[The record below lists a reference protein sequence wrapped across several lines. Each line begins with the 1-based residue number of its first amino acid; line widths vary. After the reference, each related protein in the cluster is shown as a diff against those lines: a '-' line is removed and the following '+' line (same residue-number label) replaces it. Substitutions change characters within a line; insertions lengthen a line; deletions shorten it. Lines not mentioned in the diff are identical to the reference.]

1 MRNSAPAMR
10 KNVKQFTTSA
20 MFSISISISMAMMLC
35 ASVVHAE
42 SGDALAGQQP
52 AGRPLPLPDY
62 ATEGDDP
69 AARFELPPLPPE
81 LIAEESRGPHFM
93 LRKVI
98 FSGTPN
104 LKTGKLR
111 DDEQLEEIVADYIGR
126 QINIADLEEMRL
138 RITRRYVDGGF
149 VNSGAR
155 LPRQKISNGEVRFE
169 IVEGRL
175 TGINISGN
183 ERLDPDYLTK
193 RLQLDENEV
202 LDTRKLQQQFQL
214 LLTDPLI
221 DRLNGALRPGIAPGE
236 AMLDLEV
243 QRALPYRLTVAA
255 DNHHSPGSGAE
266 ELVVDGTIYNL
277 PARVTHSRSEHPAA
291 GEPGE

>member
-98 FSGTPN
+98 FSGNTQFN
-104 LKTGKLR
+104 
-111 DDEQLEEIVADYIGR
+111 DEQLEEIVADYIGR

-255 DNHHSPGSGAE
+255 DNHHSPVAE
-266 ELVVDGTIYNL
+266 PRSWWSMAPSTTL